1 MTKSVW
7 EHKPI
12 KWMVGILLG
21 LLILGMV
28 FGSGFLAFTGLAEE
42 DEYEIE
48 IYEDVNKVDVDV
60 LAGELNESTE
70 YENRVYVGE
79 DDFIDLDDYDE
90 TDYVNKSTIT
100 KSTEAD
106 EYELEFNHT
115 IEELEEDT
123 EYYLTIGIWETG
135 NEDPNVYEEVEIFT
149 GDGTIYYLEQS
160 RASLTRLGYWLLD
173 HGVMVFIVIGAGYSI
188 AHYYRRR

>member
-1 MTKSVW
+1 MASRKKQV
-7 EHKPI
+7 
-12 KWMVGILLG
+12 
-21 LLILGMV
+21 LLILLMIA
-28 FGSGFLAFTGLAEE
+28 LGLALYGTIQAQAESTASIE
-42 DEYEIE
+42 EYEIE
-48 IYEDVNKVDVDV
+48 IYEDVDKVDVDV
-60 LAGELNESTE
+60 LSEGLNESTE

-90 TDYVNKSTIT
+90 DDYLKESTIT
-100 KSTEAD
+100 QSTEED

-115 IEELEEDT
+115 IEDLEEDT

-135 NEDPNVYEEVEIFT
+135 NEDPHVYEEVEIFT
-149 GDGTIYYLEQS
+149 GDGVTYYLEQS
-160 RASLTRLGYWLLD
+160 RASLTRLGYWLLN